1 MTVFSNSLQPV
12 LRPLVLVIPLNVN
25 LLSFSIINH
34 LNFPFDLY
42 TYAWC
47 YKSRN
52 KGGTPIKMYQKA
64 KVGWNKLP
72 KNPKM
77 DSPTQSWDGY
87 YWTLHNIFLE
97 TSIKLNNKTTW
108 GKTAKQ
114 SYNRFPHLKPVKLR
128 WTNIS

>member
-12 LRPLVLVIPLNVN
+12 LRLLVLVIPLNVN
-25 LLSFSIINH
+25 LFILSFSIINH

-42 TYAWC
+42 TWC

-52 KGGTPIKMYQKA
+52 KGGTPIKMNQKA

-87 YWTLHNIFLE
+87 YWTLHNIFIG
-97 TSIKLNNKTTW
+97 TSIKLNNKTTY
-108 GKTAKQ
+108 GVKQTAKQ
-114 SYNRFPHLKPVKLR
+114 SYNRFPHLKLR